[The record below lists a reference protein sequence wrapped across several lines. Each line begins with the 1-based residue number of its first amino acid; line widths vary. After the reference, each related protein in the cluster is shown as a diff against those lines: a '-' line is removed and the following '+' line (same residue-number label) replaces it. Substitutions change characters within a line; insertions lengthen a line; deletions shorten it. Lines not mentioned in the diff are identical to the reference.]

1 MLHMS
6 VFVPYGS
13 LLSISGDTNPGVLQ
27 NILSESSKGG
37 LFAKLESVIFNVMSS
52 SLLSSSD
59 IIFSWSTE
67 IKLALLFARRASR
80 LSIPLC

>member
-13 LLSISGDTNPGVLQ
+13 LLSILGDTNLGVLQ
-27 NILSESSKGG
+27 RNVLSESSKGG
-37 LFAKLESVIFNVMSS
+37 LFAKLESTIFNVMSS

-59 IIFSWSTE
+59 VIFSWSTE
-67 IKLALLFARRASR
+67 I
-80 LSIPLC
+80 

>member
-6 VFVPYGS
+6 VFVPYRS
-13 LLSISGDTNPGVLQ
+13 LLSISGDTNPGVPQ
-27 NILSESSKGG
+27 NVLSESSKGG

-59 IIFSWSTE
+59 VIFSWSTE
-67 IKLALLFARRASR
+67 I
-80 LSIPLC
+80 